1 MARIVRAAAAQYP
14 IEELTSFRAFEVKL
28 SRWVR
33 EAAGE
38 GAQLLVFPEYAALEL
53 ARLAGR
59 DIGRDLHGSLEALQF
74 YLGDYE
80 AAYAALSKEHRVFI
94 LAGSAPV
101 KLMDGRFVN
110 RARLF
115 APSGASGH
123 QQKLVMTRFEAEEWG
138 IAPCNGLCV
147 FDAGFSKIGIAICY
161 DVEFPLIA
169 RALAEAGAEILLVPS
184 CTDTVSGYHRVRAGC
199 AARALENQIYTI
211 QAPTVG
217 EAPWSAALDVN
228 MGAAGIF
235 APPDVK
241 LSADGILAQG
251 SFNRPQWVYADLD
264 LDRLAEVRRGGE
276 VLNARDWT
284 LQPGAAPLPGARIV
298 AMNRQFSLPLG
309 GALAATI

>member
-1 MARIVRAAAAQYP
+1 MGRSVRIAAAQYL
-14 IEELTSFRAFEVKL
+14 IEELTTFRSFELKL

-53 ARLAGR
+53 TRLAGR
-59 DIGRDLHGSLEALQF
+59 DIGRDLHGSLDALQF
-74 YLGDYE
+74 YLGDYD
-80 AAYAALSKEHRVFI
+80 AAYAALSREHGVFI

-101 KLMDGRFVN
+101 KLTDGRFVN

-115 APSGASGH
+115 APGGASGH
-123 QQKLVMTRFEAEEWG
+123 QQKLIMTRFEAEEWG

-147 FDAGFSKIGIAICY
+147 FDTGIAKIGIAICY

-169 RALAEAGAEILLVPS
+169 RALSEAGAEILLVPS

-199 AARALENQIYTI
+199 AARALENQFYAI

-217 EAPWSAALDVN
+217 EAPWSAALGVN

-235 APPDVK
+235 APPDVHV
-241 LSADGILAQG
+241 SADGILAQG
-251 SFNRPQWVYADLD
+251 SFNTPQWVYADLD
-264 LDRLAEVRRGGE
+264 LDRLAGVRGDGE
-276 VLNARDWT
+276 VLNARNWS
-284 LQPGAAPLPGARIV
+284 LQPGAAPLPRAKGV
-298 AMNRQFSLPLG
+298 ALN
-309 GALAATI
+309 